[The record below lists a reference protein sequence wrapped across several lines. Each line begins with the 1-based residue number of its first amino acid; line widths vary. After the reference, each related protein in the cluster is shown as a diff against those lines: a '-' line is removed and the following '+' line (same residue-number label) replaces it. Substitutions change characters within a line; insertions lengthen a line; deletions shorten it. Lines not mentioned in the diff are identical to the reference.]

1 MWVNFCSKYE
11 NLFGSSQR
19 FGLSGDISTSKSRD
33 KSGSLESSVRQT
45 GIEGNT
51 VNLDCNGKRLAVR
64 DTVLIVRSR
73 ISDLLCKQAIIL
85 EFSGSKR
92 LVSDAFGNLKSVE
105 NVAKV
110 DPQHNGRAVWFYCSS
125 LMKLKPDENTLD
137 KVRNKEILL
146 S

>member
-1 MWVNFCSKYE
+1 
-11 NLFGSSQR
+11 
-19 FGLSGDISTSKSRD
+19 
-33 KSGSLESSVRQT
+33 
-45 GIEGNT
+45 

-64 DTVLIVRSR
+64 DAVLIVRSR

-92 LVSDAFGNLKSVE
+92 LVSDAFGNLKYVK

-110 DPQHNGRAVWFYCSS
+110 DPQHNGKAVWFYCSS
-125 LMKLKPDENTLD
+125 LMKLTPDENAID
-137 KVRNKEILL
+137 KMRLKETVL